1 LDPILTVIRPL
12 TAFFT
17 SCVAGLVEN
26 FTNRTKNPVF
36 QQMQSPELEEGEAQP
51 FSRASSGA
59 RSLRGSLSSG
69 IGFAANELMSD
80 LAGWFLLGIGLAAL
94 ITVLIPESWF
104 NSFLGA
110 GIVSYLAVLIGSLP
124 LYVCASMST
133 PIAAALVLKGMSP
146 GAALVLLMAGP
157 ATNMATITM
166 VGGMLG
172 RRTLVIYLGSIVT
185 CTLIMAFLTD
195 MVYAWL
201 GISAKAVAGAAGR
214 ELIPEWVQLL
224 SAGLL
229 AILMIRVLLKKV
241 NTCWFSP
248 IQEVSPTS
256 SKVGD
261 GCCECA
267 GDRPGG
273 T

>member
-1 LDPILTVIRPL
+1 M
-12 TAFFT
+12 
-17 SCVAGLVEN
+17 EN
-26 FTNRTKNPVF
+26 FTNRAKKPDLPWV
-36 QQMQSPELEEGEAQP
+36 QSPELEKSEVQP
-51 FSRASSGA
+51 PPKASSGA
-59 RSLRGSLSSG
+59 QSLRGSLSSG

-104 NSFLGA
+104 HGFHGA
-110 GIVSYLAVLIGSLP
+110 GILGYLAVLVGSLP

-172 RRTLVIYLGSIVT
+172 RRTLAIYLGSIVT

-201 GISAKAVAGAAGR
+201 GISAKAVAGASGR

-229 AILMIRVLLKKV
+229 AILVIRVLVKKV
-241 NTCWFSP
+241 NMCWFFAV
-248 IQEVSPTS
+248 QEAGPAS

-267 GDRPGG
+267 GDQPGG